1 MPEVPSA
8 HATART
14 AAIEHR
20 RRISLIAAGSA
31 IFSLLFNWVATFY
44 RDVRVSELFSDY
56 ADDGLCPTPESA
68 IGVHCF
74 GDFYAPMRVLTGEQ
88 GRNPWLLDGSWNY
101 SPLSNWPMLPL
112 VILRGVLEWRTL
124 LLTYLVGA
132 VGATVW
138 AAFVLIRRSPEG
150 KSSGS
155 VLWLALVPV
164 VSTPFLAAFD
174 RGNTA
179 LVAVPL
185 LMLGLSYLSR
195 GQRGLWRTVVFLL
208 AALKPQFGVLV
219 LVDAAA
225 GHWRTSLRLG
235 IGIALAHL
243 ASFVV
248 TGRDAWR
255 SARAWIN
262 EGLGGYSFVYSDQL
276 GDRNVSIGQYALDV
290 TSVLDHLLFAGQV
303 VLSAAPRWSPELVTI
318 GVIALVAIALAG
330 FEGAERLTLSMVVWT
345 VVGFVGPILSFQYYL
360 VFAGPLLLALMT
372 GAVQISGGVPDGAGE
387 ERSLWM
393 RPSLGYLLVAFWVVA
408 SFQIA
413 VPMSDVTELS
423 SRWGL
428 VSRLVAGVLLLAFL
442 SAVIA
447 TGLVNFLRG
456 GVRQMSGGATSGRT
470 WNVS

>member
-1 MPEVPSA
+1 
-8 HATART
+8 
-14 AAIEHR
+14 
-20 RRISLIAAGSA
+20 
-31 IFSLLFNWVATFY
+31 
-44 RDVRVSELFSDY
+44 
-56 ADDGLCPTPESA
+56 
-68 IGVHCF
+68 
-74 GDFYAPMRVLTGEQ
+74 
-88 GRNPWLLDGSWNY
+88 
-101 SPLSNWPMLPL
+101 
-112 VILRGVLEWRTL
+112 
-124 LLTYLVGA
+124 
-132 VGATVW
+132 
-138 AAFVLIRRSPEG
+138 VLIRRSPEG

-195 GQRGLWRTVVFLL
+195 GQWGLWRTVVFLL

-235 IGIALAHL
+235 IGITLAHL

-255 SARAWIN
+255 SARAWIS

-303 VLSAAPRWSPELVTI
+303 VLSAVPRWSPELVTI

-330 FEGAERLTLSMVVWT
+330 FEGAERLTLSVVVLT

-393 RPSLGYLLVAFWVVA
+393 RPSLGYLLVAFCVVA

-428 VSRLVAGVLLLAFL
+428 VSRFVAGVLLLTFL
-442 SAVIA
+442 GVVIVAGIVGNFRGRSA
-447 TGLVNFLRG
+447 G
-456 GVRQMSGGATSGRT
+456 
-470 WNVS
+470 